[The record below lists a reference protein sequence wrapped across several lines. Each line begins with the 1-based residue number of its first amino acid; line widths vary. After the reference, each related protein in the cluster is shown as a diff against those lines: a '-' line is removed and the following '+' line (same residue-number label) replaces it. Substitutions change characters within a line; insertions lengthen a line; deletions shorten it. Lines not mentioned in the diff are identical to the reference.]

1 VTDVPPDATTGT
13 DLTPPAPADYAGIA
27 LPSSLDM
34 TGLGDAQLAAPASPS
49 SYLPPG
55 YMAPGSSPYLPPP
68 PSGTASVHRTGH
80 NGVIAILSAV
90 LIVVG
95 SAGAVYAAL
104 HTGGG
109 TAAAG
114 SVPAN
119 VPVIGGSIPTPPPA
133 SASTDTVVTPFATVF
148 VPNGFS
154 VTDQGS
160 DYIVLTP
167 DGAGDEAVGVQAEPL
182 TSTTTDA
189 ELDQDLLAGDQQNG
203 DPSAAFCKGKPA
215 TSTQVVGSGGDIAA
229 HAISICENVT
239 PTGGA
244 AFAAEDGYVDAVAK
258 GADGKYKAV
267 FFEILAPIGQYQ
279 AFANSLP
286 AALFTQTIFT
296 DASPLP

>member
-1 VTDVPPDATTGT
+1 MTDVPTS
-13 DLTPPAPADYAGIA
+13 TPPPPDDYAGIA
-27 LPSSLDM
+27 MP
-34 TGLGDAQLAAPASPS
+34 TGFGDPQPAEAATPA

-68 PSGTASVHRTGH
+68 SSATPSMHRTGH
-80 NGVIAILSAV
+80 NGVIAIVSAV

-109 TAAAG
+109 TATAA

-119 VPVIGGSIPTPPPA
+119 IPATGGSIPTAPPP
-133 SASTDTVVTPFATVF
+133 STSTDTATTPFATVL
-148 VPNGFS
+148 VPDGFS

-167 DGAGDEAVGVQAEPL
+167 DNAGDEAVGVQAEPL

-203 DPSAAFCKGKPA
+203 DPKAAFCKSKPA

-239 PTGGA
+239 PTGGP
-244 AFAAEDGYVDAVAK
+244 AFAAVDAYIDAVAK
-258 GADGKYKAV
+258 GADGKYKAL
-267 FFEILAPIGQYQ
+267 FFEILAPVGDYQ

-286 AALFTQTIFT
+286 STLFTQTTFT

>member
-1 VTDVPPDATTGT
+1 MTDVPPG
-13 DLTPPAPADYAGIA
+13 TPPAPDDYAGIA
-27 LPSSLDM
+27 LP
-34 TGLGDAQLAAPASPS
+34 TGLGDPPVAVPATPS

-55 YMAPGSSPYLPPP
+55 YMPPGSSPYLPPP
-68 PSGTASVHRTGH
+68 STATPSVHRTGH
-80 NGVIAILSAV
+80 NGVIAIVSAV

-109 TAAAG
+109 TATTG

-119 VPVIGGSIPTPPPA
+119 IPATGGSIPTAPPA
-133 SASTDTVVTPFATVF
+133 STSSDTAVTPFATVF
-148 VPNGFS
+148 VPAGFS
-154 VTDQGS
+154 VTDQGA

-167 DGAGDEAVGVQAEPL
+167 DNADDEAVGVQAEPL

-203 DPSAAFCKGKPA
+203 DPSAAFCKSKPA
-215 TSTQVVGSGGDIAA
+215 TATQIVGSGGDIAA
-229 HAISICENVT
+229 HAISICEKVT

-244 AFAAEDGYVDAVAK
+244 AFAAVDGYIDAVAK
-258 GADGKYKAV
+258 GSDGKYKAL
-267 FFEILAPIGQYQ
+267 FFEILAPVGEYQ

-286 AALFTQTIFT
+286 STLFTQTTFT
-296 DASPLP
+296 DATPLP